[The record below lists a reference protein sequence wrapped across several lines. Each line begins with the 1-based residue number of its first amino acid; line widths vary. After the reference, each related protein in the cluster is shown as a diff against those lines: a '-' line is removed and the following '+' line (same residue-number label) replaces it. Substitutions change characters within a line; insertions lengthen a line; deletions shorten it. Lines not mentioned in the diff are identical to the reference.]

1 MGSAESVHP
10 KGADILDIIL
20 VIQFSVPSLLKVWT
34 QHAGRAGR
42 SPDIHTQAILLVKE
56 SMFRLQKKKRKKLK
70 MEDDRDSPYSES
82 KPDVVEVEGDL
93 SLSWKKVVDV
103 TLRRWIETIGC
114 RQDFSDKYFDNPV
127 E

>member
-1 MGSAESVHP
+1 
-10 KGADILDIIL
+10 
-20 VIQFSVPSLLKVWT
+20 
-34 QHAGRAGR
+34 
-42 SPDIHTQAILLVKE
+42 
-56 SMFRLQKKKRKKLK
+56 
-70 MEDDRDSPYSES
+70 MEDDRNSPYSES
-82 KPDVVEVEGDL
+82 KLDVVKVEGDL